1 MPLNGRSVRFG
12 DFELDRASA
21 ELTSHG
27 SKVQLQEQPFQVLL
41 ALLESP
47 GEVVSRDELR
57 VRLWPDNIH
66 VDYERSLNAAITRL
80 RHSLGDEVDQ
90 PRYIETLPRHGYR
103 LIASVTE
110 APAAEAPTRAP
121 RTARN
126 AWIAVA
132 VLVLLAISIGLFK
145 GPELWNWIFHRQ
157 IRSLAVLP
165 LKNLN
170 GDPKQEYFADGMTE
184 ALIAELSR
192 LEPLRV
198 ISFSSAMRLKRNT
211 KPLPQLA
218 KELGVDGFVEGSV
231 LREGDRIRIRTRL
244 VNAWLDRPVWSD
256 TYDRDMSDLLSLQAE
271 VAHAIASE
279 IQIKLSTQQRKRI
292 DVFRGVDPEVQQ
304 SYLEGRYYANRAE
317 MEQSTKA
324 FERAIAKDPNFAPAY
339 AGVAMG
345 LIMRMPTIDF
355 VPRARE
361 MALRALALD
370 DSLAEAH
377 MALGTIYMVF
387 DWNWAG
393 AEKEFTRAL
402 QLDPSSPVAHD
413 QYAYLLVATGRPQE
427 ALAEAWQA
435 LRLDPLSIAVSNN
448 YGRMLYFNRQ
458 YDKAIEQFTQSLELD
473 PRSPMSYMLRGFA
486 RQTIGQY
493 AAAFAD
499 FRKGWT
505 FTNNVR
511 GVAIA
516 DEYNRTKDRDRAI
529 RSMAE
534 LFEAGIPSGKAQP
547 SSVAM
552 AYLQIGE
559 INKVFEF
566 LEVGYRMR
574 SRSMFYTNAIPE
586 YDSIRNDPRF
596 KDLLRRMNLAK

>member
-12 DFELDRASA
+12 DFELDSASA
-21 ELTSHG
+21 ELKCHG

-57 VRLWPDNIH
+57 ERLWPNHIH

-103 LIASVTE
+103 LIASVSE
-110 APAAEAPTRAP
+110 APAIELPP
-121 RTARN
+121 RTRHN
-126 AWIAVA
+126 LWIVIALLA
-132 VLVLLAISIGLFK
+132 LLAIGVGLFK
-145 GPELWNWIFHRQ
+145 GPELWNWTFHRQ

-170 GDPKQEYFADGMTE
+170 GDPKQEYFSDGMTE

-198 ISFSSAMRLKRNT
+198 ISFTSAMRLKGNS

-244 VNAWLDRPVWSD
+244 VNAWLDRPVWSE
-256 TYDRDMSDLLSLQAE
+256 TYDRNMRDLLSLQAE

-279 IQIKLSTQQRKRI
+279 IQVKLSAQQRKRI
-292 DVFRGVDPEVQQ
+292 DVFKGVDPEVQQ

-317 MEQSTKA
+317 MEQSTRA

-345 LIMRMPTIDF
+345 LIMRMPSNDF

-361 MALRALALD
+361 MASRALALD

-387 DWNWAG
+387 DWNWAE
-393 AEKEFTRAL
+393 AEKKFTRAL

-413 QYAYLLVATGRPQE
+413 QYAYLLVATGKPEE

-473 PRSPMSYMLRGFA
+473 PRSPMSYMMRGFA
-486 RQTIGQY
+486 RQAIGQD
-493 AAAFAD
+493 AEAFAD

-505 FTNNVR
+505 FTNNAR
-511 GVAIA
+511 GVAIV
-516 DEYNRTKDRDRAI
+516 DEYNRTKDRGRAI

-534 LFEAGIPSGKAQP
+534 LFEAGIASGKSQP

-559 INKVFEF
+559 TEKVFEF
-566 LEVGYRMR
+566 LELGYKMR